1 MVGTVIKSIVL
12 QGKRVIIPDFGAF
25 LIKDSS
31 LSNILSK
38 DNVTFSPFL
47 KYNDGFLD
55 SEIAHRYGIHTDEAR
70 AKVAL
75 FVEEVKYRLYIENG
89 AFEIEGLGFFFK
101 DRQGNTTFSY
111 SNPLKDI
118 VPTVAGDA
126 RLDIADEAIPEVE
139 EQADQEEEQQGI
151 GIDLAHV
158 EEEPSVAEPP
168 VAQESTAARI
178 EEVPITTTA
187 KVDADTLKEFRQ
199 EEKLEKAVTIGSKNN
214 IPPSRKRSK
223 LLLYSFILLVGLLA
237 AINIFWNELVGSS
250 DKSSRP
256 MIVLDPIDQETKVA
270 EQDKVETK
278 EAVQDAIDNEVVS
291 TVERSVN
298 EAASSSAAKEKNDE
312 NNVKASGE
320 LTKEKQKNSSKE
332 AEKAKE
338 KSKEK
343 ASSGAEKTYV
353 VVLGSFATSE
363 NAQKHVEYLSKKGI
377 KAMVLHRG
385 ERYSVVSKT
394 YKTYDDADAEKNRV
408 KALGVDGWISSK

>member
-1 MVGTVIKSIVL
+1 
-12 QGKRVIIPDFGAF
+12 
-25 LIKDSS
+25 
-31 LSNILSK
+31 
-38 DNVTFSPFL
+38 
-47 KYNDGFLD
+47 
-55 SEIAHRYGIHTDEAR
+55 
-70 AKVAL
+70 
-75 FVEEVKYRLYIENG
+75 
-89 AFEIEGLGFFFK
+89 
-101 DRQGNTTFSY
+101 
-111 SNPLKDI
+111 
-118 VPTVAGDA
+118 
-126 RLDIADEAIPEVE
+126 
-139 EQADQEEEQQGI
+139 
-151 GIDLAHV
+151 
-158 EEEPSVAEPP
+158 
-168 VAQESTAARI
+168 
-178 EEVPITTTA
+178 
-187 KVDADTLKEFRQ
+187 
-199 EEKLEKAVTIGSKNN
+199 
-214 IPPSRKRSK
+214 
-223 LLLYSFILLVGLLA
+223 
-237 AINIFWNELVGSS
+237 
-250 DKSSRP
+250 